1 MRRTALLA
9 LVVLLGSAC
18 GLPQPPVDDP
28 RAVFVTVEVLEDDV
42 PVIVDVSAIR
52 LETGLLRHEVRV
64 LWDGDGPAV
73 LSDARFTHRV
83 VGEEGELLISGRG
96 CGWHWSEEE
105 EEFAGV
111 CTDDLQIIE
120 VEPGEVH
127 DYPVAIHP
135 EVGPARFGFG
145 IYVVEEAIS
154 WGHRGDGEFPDSPDD
169 GTFTIRLTY
178 EVPG

>member
-1 MRRTALLA
+1 MRAFVIALL
-9 LVVLLGSAC
+9 VVALGSAC
-18 GLPQPPVDDP
+18 ELPRQPAVDDP
-28 RAVFVTVEVLEDDV
+28 RAVFVTVEVLEDDA
-42 PVIVDVSAIR
+42 PVIVDVSELR
-52 LETGLLRHEVRV
+52 GEGGLLRHEVRV
-64 LWDGDGPAV
+64 LWDGDEPVV
-73 LSDARFTHRV
+73 LADARFTHRV
-83 VGEEGELLISGRG
+83 VEEEGVLLLAGRG

-120 VEPGEVH
+120 VAPGEVH

-145 IYVVEEAIS
+145 IYVVEEEVG
-154 WGHRGDGEFPDSPDD
+154 WFRQEDGGSGEPD
-169 GTFTIRLTY
+169 GVFTIRLTY